1 MDQNLE
7 QKLIQNENVQADAFF
22 HFILQVLNHGSTN
35 ENRQHLATQIQSA
48 QRNKAN
54 AELILATYL
63 QVMAEVVH
71 ANRID
76 EETINIHIRL
86 RSARNS
92 HPSLMRGTFK
102 ARIKRRAR
110 DGINTEDECFG
121 SDIEN
126 EDGNRRLL
134 E

>member
-1 MDQNLE
+1 MLGASLDQKLE
-7 QKLIQNENVQADAFF
+7 QKFIQNENVQADPFF

-76 EETINIHIRL
+76 AANNQH
-86 RSARNS
+86 S
-92 HPSLMRGTFK
+92 HF
-102 ARIKRRAR
+102 
-110 DGINTEDECFG
+110 
-121 SDIEN
+121 
-126 EDGNRRLL
+126 
-134 E
+134 